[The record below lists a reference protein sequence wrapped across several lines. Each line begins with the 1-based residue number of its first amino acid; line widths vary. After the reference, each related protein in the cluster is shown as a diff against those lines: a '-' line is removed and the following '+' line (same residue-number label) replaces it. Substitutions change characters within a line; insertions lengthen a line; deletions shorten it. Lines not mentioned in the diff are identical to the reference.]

1 MLLTA
6 DRTDQVDVDSLREI
20 AEESSVESV
29 PTFALYRQDSHLVS
43 IVGAD
48 VVGLEAAL
56 IKHQL

>member
-1 MLLTA
+1 
-6 DRTDQVDVDSLREI
+6 LREI

>member
-1 MLLTA
+1 M
-6 DRTDQVDVDSLREI
+6 DVDALREI

-29 PTFALYRQDSHLVS
+29 PTFALYRQDHHLASV
-43 IVGAD
+43 IGAD